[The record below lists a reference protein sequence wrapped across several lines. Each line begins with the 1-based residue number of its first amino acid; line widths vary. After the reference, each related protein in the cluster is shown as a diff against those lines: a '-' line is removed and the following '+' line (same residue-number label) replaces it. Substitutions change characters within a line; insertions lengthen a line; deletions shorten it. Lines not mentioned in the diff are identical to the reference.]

1 MSRITFVIVSAGWLA
16 CWSAARAW
24 CCQEAGRPPA
34 GLEQPD
40 SAALAELAME
50 MHREVES
57 LRGWKFK
64 TPVGVDSCS
73 ETELREFM
81 RRGRT
86 EASGGAPAYG
96 DQAARMVGLIPP
108 DADPG
113 SAFTE
118 AMMGYVPAI
127 YDHESKT
134 VRIVRR
140 PGADYGSLLTRTM
153 LAHELTHA
161 LDHQYFES
169 TYAER
174 STRDAEFVAGAI
186 FEGSAITVQS
196 RYEATVRASAK
207 FAPGEWQQTMAQQM
221 KMGKIMLE
229 TPAYALTPFVARF
242 PCGGYFLQRGAAYL
256 ESQAK
261 ESAVAPTGRLRCVGD
276 AMMQAARN
284 LPASSEQILHPEK
297 YWDQDHR
304 DEPVLL
310 TDEDAERLI
319 GTGGLRVV
327 HKDTFG
333 ELLCALLAWPQD
345 KRINPLTVPSPGS
358 WTNDAAM
365 GWGGDR
371 FFLLVADEAGGT
383 SEATRREPVGLW
395 FTMWD
400 SPQDRDE
407 FVAAYNAARALGSR
421 VSVMLGDRTA
431 VFFYAFDE
439 ELRDALSARL
449 KREPPRLSKGGAR

>member
-1 MSRITFVIVSAGWLA
+1 LGGA
-16 CWSAARAW
+16 
-24 CCQEAGRPPA
+24 PPA
-34 GLEQPD
+34 GPD
-40 SAALAELAME
+40 EPESAVLAELASE
-50 MHREVES
+50 MQREVES
-57 LRGWKFK
+57 LRGWKYK
-64 TPVGVDSCS
+64 TPVKVNSCS
-73 ETELREFM
+73 EADLRDFM
-81 RRGRT
+81 QREESKAAGA
-86 EASGGAPAYG
+86 ASAYPN
-96 DQAARMVGLIPP
+96 QAAKMVGLIPL
-108 DADPG
+108 DADPENG
-113 SAFTE
+113 FMQ

-127 YDHESKT
+127 YDHQTKT

-140 PGADYGSLLTRTM
+140 PGADYGSLLLRTM

-169 TYAER
+169 MYAER

-186 FEGSAITVQS
+186 FEGSAIAVQS
-196 RYEATVRASAK
+196 RFQAAAQASAK
-207 FAPGEWQQTMAQQM
+207 FTPGEWQQTLAQQM
-221 KMGKIMLE
+221 KMGKILLE
-229 TPAYALTPFVARF
+229 TPAYAMTPFVARF

-261 ESAVAPTGRLRCVGD
+261 DGAVAPTGGLRCVGD

-297 YWDQDHR
+297 YWDKDHR

-310 TDEDAERLI
+310 ADEDVKRLL
-319 GTGGLRVV
+319 GAAGFRVV
-327 HKDTFG
+327 YKDTFG

-358 WTNDAAM
+358 WTNDAAV

-371 FFLLVADEAGGT
+371 FFLLVADPANDAG
-383 SEATRREPVGLW
+383 RREPVGLW

-400 SPQDRDE
+400 SPQDREE
-407 FVAAYNAARALGSR
+407 FVAAYNAARTLGSR
-421 VSVMLGDRTA
+421 VSVMLGDRVV

-439 ELRDALSARL
+439 ESRDALSARL
-449 KREPPRLSKGGAR
+449 KRDPPRLSKAGTRWPVESPGAP